1 MKIVKTH
8 LLKALIITAVFSALL
23 PLLAGNLKRPEA
35 VVTVVVV
42 AKDMKFNQTNPT
54 IYIRPGTKIRLILRN
69 EDPGMRH
76 DLVLEALGL
85 ETPILKEGESAILE
99 FVVEDEGLFEYIC
112 SLHPVLMRGI
122 LMVSDQR
129 LDQQTVSRG
138 PAHSN
143 QEF

>member
-8 LLKALIITAVFSALL
+8 LLKALITTAVIAALL
-23 PLLAGNLKRPEA
+23 PLLAGSLKRSEA

-85 ETPILKEGESAILE
+85 ETPILKKGESAILE

-122 LMVSDQR
+122 LMVSDHRSDQR
-129 LDQQTVSRG
+129 TVSRG

>member
-8 LLKALIITAVFSALL
+8 LLKALITTAVVAALL
-23 PLLAGNLKRPEA
+23 PLLAGSLKRSEA

-54 IYIRPGTKIRLILRN
+54 IYVRPGTKIRLILRN

-85 ETPILKEGESAILE
+85 ETPIIKEGESAVLE
-99 FVVEDEGLFEYIC
+99 FVVVDEGLFEYIC
-112 SLHPVLMRGI
+112 SLHPVLMKGI

-129 LDQQTVSRG
+129 WDQRTVSRG

>member
-8 LLKALIITAVFSALL
+8 LLKALITTAVIAALL
-23 PLLAGNLKRPEA
+23 PLLAGSLKRSEA
-35 VVTVVVV
+35 VITVIVV

-54 IYIRPGTKIRLILRN
+54 IYVRPGTKIRLVLRN

-85 ETPILKEGESAILE
+85 ETPIIKEGESAILE
-99 FVVEDEGLFEYIC
+99 FEVEDEGQFEYIC
-112 SLHPVLMRGI
+112 SLHPVLMKGI
-122 LMVSDQR
+122 LMVSNQRWDQR
-129 LDQQTVSRG
+129 TASRG

>member
-1 MKIVKTH
+1 MKIVKNH
-8 LLKALIITAVFSALL
+8 LLKALITTAVIAALL
-23 PLLAGNLKRPEA
+23 PLLAGSLKQPEA

-85 ETPILKEGESAILE
+85 ETPIIKNGESAVLE
-99 FVVEDEGLFEYIC
+99 FEVGDEGRFEYIC
-112 SLHPVLMRGI
+112 SLHPVLMKGI
-122 LMVSDQR
+122 LMVSDQKW
-129 LDQQTVSRG
+129 DQRTVSRE
-138 PAHSN
+138 PTHSN

>member
-8 LLKALIITAVFSALL
+8 LLKALITTAVVAALL
-23 PLLAGNLKRPEA
+23 PLLAGSLKRSEA
-35 VVTVVVV
+35 VVTVIVV

-54 IYIRPGTKIRLILRN
+54 IYVRPGTKIRLILRN

-85 ETPILKEGESAILE
+85 ETPIIKEGESAVLE
-99 FVVEDEGLFEYIC
+99 FVVVDEGLFEYIC
-112 SLHPVLMRGI
+112 SLHPVLMKGI
-122 LMVSDQR
+122 LVVSDQKW
-129 LDQQTVSRG
+129 DQQTVSRG

>member
-8 LLKALIITAVFSALL
+8 LLKALITTAVVAALL
-23 PLLAGNLKRPEA
+23 PLLAGSLTRSES

-54 IYIRPGTKIRLILRN
+54 IFIRPGTKIRMVLRN

-85 ETPILKEGESAILE
+85 ETPIIKAGESAVLE
-99 FVVEDEGLFEYIC
+99 FEVEDEGRFEYLC
-112 SLHPVLMRGI
+112 SLHPVMMKGI

-129 LDQQTVSRG
+129 PDQQTVSRE
-138 PAHSN
+138 ADHSN

>member
-8 LLKALIITAVFSALL
+8 LLKALITTAVVAALL
-23 PLLAGNLKRPEA
+23 PLLAGSLTRSES

-54 IYIRPGTKIRLILRN
+54 IFIRPGTKIRMVLRN

-85 ETPILKEGESAILE
+85 ETPIIKAGESAVLE
-99 FVVEDEGLFEYIC
+99 FEVEDEVSERVHGDDAFLEEVSVQLFAGGASGFPIQKSKY
-112 SLHPVLMRGI
+112 G
-122 LMVSDQR
+122 
-129 LDQQTVSRG
+129 
-138 PAHSN
+138 
-143 QEF
+143 